1 MLAKI
6 NNQPLWGRPRRSR
19 ASWVMGLAWFFL
31 ASVAGGQE
39 SNSTGYTDS
48 GGFALDTQDVQNLGF
63 AESGGFTLDT
73 GAVQGLATPGTAV
86 SSGFVLDT
94 QGSVNSAPV
103 DLNQTG
109 FADSGGFTVDTSNG
123 TASPA
128 DSNQSGFEDSGG
140 FAVDTQDPNPS
151 ENTGHNDSSGF
162 TLDTGGDDGSGQTAH
177 SDSGGFGLDTR
188 DNLNPATDPDAT
200 GFEDSGGF
208 ALDTNDANG
217 NLPVTNA
224 PPTDLNS
231 TAPLS
236 IDENQPVGTFVGEF
250 IANDPDA
257 NTTLTYYFINGSTE
271 NNNSLFTLES
281 NGTLKTAIIFDYE
294 NNSSSYTIS
303 LKVKDQQNASVEGN
317 FTVLLTDL
325 YEMPPNTPPT
335 DLNSTAPLYIAEN
348 QPVGTFVGEF
358 NATDDALATSFILDP
373 NDQNPSPPN
382 AYEHGNV
389 DSTDDTFYTGQTNL
403 SRWTSTLDVGKDNGT
418 ITVRLN
424 AGSAAERLYI
434 KQGTDHIIF
443 DTSWWKTAG
452 SANSGDYDQFT
463 IQYSPGVPT
472 KYSFVTLDTDMDGN
486 NGNAA
491 YHTRSGASVFNFNG
505 DPIVTLPGIANENSI
520 SIVVESATL
529 FSAEATYQLPLQYSL
544 VSGSGD
550 THNELFS
557 LDSNGTLTTATIFD
571 YENNAS
577 SYSIRIQARDDHN
590 KTVEDNFMVTLTDAY
605 EPEENATITGTVT
618 YNGMIPGPAY
628 VWANDAYGAKVAE
641 DILPDGNGSYSLSV
655 PKGAGYDF
663 KVFIDGTGDGYPQ
676 AHEVW
681 KHHEDWNSSL
691 GGFNLTQVDGN
702 LSGINFNLFD
712 SDHDSDGFSN
722 WQEHLAGTNQNESNS
737 TPPLEFGM
745 LAHWT
750 FDETNGTIL
759 HDSSGNDLNG
769 TLIGFNNP
777 WSPGRNGGSLRFDG
791 VDDHITFAG
800 ITALNDVRPISFSG
814 WLKLDLNGSGYV
826 FAKRSLE
833 QGYWRFFASGPT
845 KNWLVRSTTNSPPS
859 LLSSEVTPFF
869 HWQHIAL
876 TWNGLLSGQNT
887 RLYID
892 GAEKTSITR
901 DAGSGQMISDA
912 DNLFTL
918 GNRPQNNSS
927 FFKGWMDDF
936 RMWNR
941 VITHNEIQALY
952 HASPE
957 TNATISGNI
966 TNTTTV
972 PGPIIL
978 WVYDESGTKVVQQTL
993 SGGPGP
999 YSFSLPVGHSYD
1011 IKAFTDGNQD
1021 GELNPEIGE
1030 PYTHFGNWNGTGH
1043 DLLPVDGN
1051 QSNVHLAL
1059 SYETDQDNDGYSLW
1073 EETQLGTSDVN
1084 ASSFPVIALTDAN
1097 FQDAVNLW
1105 FTAESNATSTYG
1117 HISDWNVSQVTDM
1130 SEAFRDRSSFD
1141 ANITA
1146 WDVSNATSM
1155 DHMFAN
1161 ASSFNQPIGNW
1172 EVSAVTN
1179 MNYLFAGSMFNQPVG
1194 DWNVSSVTNMA
1205 GMFAN
1210 TPFNQPIGDWDVSSV
1225 TKMDRMFKSAA
1236 PFNQPIEDW
1245 DVSSVTEVQEM
1256 FKSSS
1261 FDQPIGDW
1269 NVSSVTNMAG
1279 MFANSPFNQ
1288 PIGDWDVSSVTK
1300 TDWMFSDA
1308 TAFSQPL
1315 DDWNVSAVTNMENMF
1330 RNLVALSDSNKG
1342 KIHTTF
1348 SSNPNWNYDWSVY
1361 VSGAY
1366 QSPTGGY
1373 QSPDTGYQSPNNGYQ
1388 TPDSGYQT
1396 PGDHYQSPTN
1406 GYQSP
1411 DGNYSTPNDGYP
1423 SPDNGYQ
1430 SPDTGYQSPDHGY
1443 QTPDSGYQTPGDHY
1457 DSPNDGYE
1465 SPDGNYY
1472 PPNDGYPSP
1481 DNGYQSPNDGYQ
1493 SPGYG
1498 YQTPDTGY
1506 QSPNDHYH
1514 SPHEGYISPGSGY
1527 QTPSGEYQSPDGVPF
1542 PINDP
1547 DETPPEEEPIF
1558 PAIVRTFPADMGDDG
1573 AHLFH
1578 GQILADGGSTV
1589 TETGFLLSRRIFLSD
1604 SIRLVAAPDTN
1615 IAEFFASTNDLIPDT
1630 TYYFRAFAVNGAGE
1644 SRGALKKFRTPKQVD
1659 PNDWQ
1664 KGAVKLADGWKTLNW
1679 LGTYRD
1685 TGHIWIYH
1693 TEMDWLYP
1701 SAMEDGSVWLWSQDN
1716 GWLWTTEGVFP
1727 HFFQHDSANW
1737 IYFMGKINGWAR
1749 FYDYSSQSVR

>member
-6 NNQPLWGRPRRSR
+6 ANHPLWGRPRRSR
-19 ASWVMGLAWFFL
+19 ASWVMGLVWFFL

-188 DNLNPATDPDAT
+188 DNLNPTTDPNAT

-424 AGSAAERLYI
+424 AGSAADRLYI

-505 DPIVTLPGIANENSI
+505 DSIVTLPGIANENSI

-663 KVFIDGTGDGYPQ
+663 KVFIDGTEDGYPQ

-750 FDETNGTIL
+750 FEDCWTY
-759 HDSSGNDLNG
+759 
-769 TLIGFNNP
+769 
-777 WSPGRNGGSLRFDG
+777 LR
-791 VDDHITFAG
+791 
-800 ITALNDVRPISFSG
+800 
-814 WLKLDLNGSGYV
+814 
-826 FAKRSLE
+826 
-833 QGYWRFFASGPT
+833 
-845 KNWLVRSTTNSPPS
+845 
-859 LLSSEVTPFF
+859 
-869 HWQHIAL
+869 
-876 TWNGLLSGQNT
+876 
-887 RLYID
+887 
-892 GAEKTSITR
+892 
-901 DAGSGQMISDA
+901 
-912 DNLFTL
+912 
-918 GNRPQNNSS
+918 
-927 FFKGWMDDF
+927 
-936 RMWNR
+936 
-941 VITHNEIQALY
+941 
-952 HASPE
+952 
-957 TNATISGNI
+957 
-966 TNTTTV
+966 
-972 PGPIIL
+972 
-978 WVYDESGTKVVQQTL
+978 
-993 SGGPGP
+993 
-999 YSFSLPVGHSYD
+999 
-1011 IKAFTDGNQD
+1011 
-1021 GELNPEIGE
+1021 
-1030 PYTHFGNWNGTGH
+1030 
-1043 DLLPVDGN
+1043 
-1051 QSNVHLAL
+1051 
-1059 SYETDQDNDGYSLW
+1059 
-1073 EETQLGTSDVN
+1073 
-1084 ASSFPVIALTDAN
+1084 
-1097 FQDAVNLW
+1097 
-1105 FTAESNATSTYG
+1105 
-1117 HISDWNVSQVTDM
+1117 
-1130 SEAFRDRSSFD
+1130 
-1141 ANITA
+1141 
-1146 WDVSNATSM
+1146 
-1155 DHMFAN
+1155 
-1161 ASSFNQPIGNW
+1161 
-1172 EVSAVTN
+1172 
-1179 MNYLFAGSMFNQPVG
+1179 
-1194 DWNVSSVTNMA
+1194 
-1205 GMFAN
+1205 
-1210 TPFNQPIGDWDVSSV
+1210 
-1225 TKMDRMFKSAA
+1225 
-1236 PFNQPIEDW
+1236 
-1245 DVSSVTEVQEM
+1245 
-1256 FKSSS
+1256 
-1261 FDQPIGDW
+1261 
-1269 NVSSVTNMAG
+1269 
-1279 MFANSPFNQ
+1279 
-1288 PIGDWDVSSVTK
+1288 
-1300 TDWMFSDA
+1300 
-1308 TAFSQPL
+1308 
-1315 DDWNVSAVTNMENMF
+1315 
-1330 RNLVALSDSNKG
+1330 
-1342 KIHTTF
+1342 
-1348 SSNPNWNYDWSVY
+1348 
-1361 VSGAY
+1361 
-1366 QSPTGGY
+1366 
-1373 QSPDTGYQSPNNGYQ
+1373 
-1388 TPDSGYQT
+1388 
-1396 PGDHYQSPTN
+1396 
-1406 GYQSP
+1406 
-1411 DGNYSTPNDGYP
+1411 
-1423 SPDNGYQ
+1423 
-1430 SPDTGYQSPDHGY
+1430 
-1443 QTPDSGYQTPGDHY
+1443 
-1457 DSPNDGYE
+1457 
-1465 SPDGNYY
+1465 
-1472 PPNDGYPSP
+1472 
-1481 DNGYQSPNDGYQ
+1481 
-1493 SPGYG
+1493 
-1498 YQTPDTGY
+1498 
-1506 QSPNDHYH
+1506 
-1514 SPHEGYISPGSGY
+1514 
-1527 QTPSGEYQSPDGVPF
+1527 
-1542 PINDP
+1542 
-1547 DETPPEEEPIF
+1547 
-1558 PAIVRTFPADMGDDG
+1558 
-1573 AHLFH
+1573 
-1578 GQILADGGSTV
+1578 
-1589 TETGFLLSRRIFLSD
+1589 
-1604 SIRLVAAPDTN
+1604 
-1615 IAEFFASTNDLIPDT
+1615 
-1630 TYYFRAFAVNGAGE
+1630 
-1644 SRGALKKFRTPKQVD
+1644 
-1659 PNDWQ
+1659 
-1664 KGAVKLADGWKTLNW
+1664 
-1679 LGTYRD
+1679 
-1685 TGHIWIYH
+1685 
-1693 TEMDWLYP
+1693 
-1701 SAMEDGSVWLWSQDN
+1701 
-1716 GWLWTTEGVFP
+1716 
-1727 HFFQHDSANW
+1727 
-1737 IYFMGKINGWAR
+1737 
-1749 FYDYSSQSVR
+1749 